1 MCEVEKIKNDLK
13 QMLSEY
19 RYLHSLR
26 VAEEARKL
34 ADIYSCDCDKAYLV
48 GLTHDIAKE
57 FSADENFDIIMKYH
71 LSMKLL
77 EEQYHKIL
85 HAYIGAVVLREKYG
99 FDEEACHAVACHA
112 IGDIPMNIL
121 DKIIFVAD
129 KIEPGKEYDGIEE
142 ERRLAYLDINEA
154 LILCIENNHK
164 KLMRKNKNIYPKSL
178 EVLGYMKR
186 NR

>member
-1 MCEVEKIKNDLK
+1 M
-13 QMLSEY
+13 Q
-19 RYLHSLR
+19 
-26 VAEEARKL
+26 
-34 ADIYSCDCDKAYLV
+34 KASYV
-48 GLTHDIAKE
+48 MAWI
-57 FSADENFDIIMKYH
+57 
-71 LSMKLL
+71 
-77 EEQYHKIL
+77 
-85 HAYIGAVVLREKYG
+85 
-99 FDEEACHAVACHA
+99 
-112 IGDIPMNIL
+112 IL